1 MKVGDLVKIRVR
13 HAMVGSA
20 NGEELLGIVTM
31 AEVRSRYPVDQKED
45 QSARSKSRRY
55 WCVRSLSNHK
65 CYLVRSDNK
74 YAEVISES
82 R

>member
-31 AEVRSRYPVDQKED
+31 AESPADQKED
-45 QSARSKSRRY
+45 
-55 WCVRSLSNHK
+55 H
-65 CYLVRSDNK
+65 
-74 YAEVISES
+74 
-82 R
+82 

>member
-31 AEVRSRYPVDQKED
+31 AESPADQKED

-65 CYLVRSDNK
+65 CYLVRNDNK